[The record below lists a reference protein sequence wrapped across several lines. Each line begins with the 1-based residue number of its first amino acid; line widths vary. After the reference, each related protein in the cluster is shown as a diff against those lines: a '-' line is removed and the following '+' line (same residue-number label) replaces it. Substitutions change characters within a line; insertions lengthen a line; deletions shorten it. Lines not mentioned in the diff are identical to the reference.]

1 MDKILHQP
9 LGGNEMPRFGG
20 IATMMRLPHIQSA
33 EDKRQLDVAFVGVPL
48 DIGTSLRSG
57 TRFGPR
63 EIRAQS
69 VMIRPYNMATGAAPF
84 DSGRSG
90 RG

>member
-1 MDKILHQP
+1 MIEKQLYQP

-20 IATMMRLPHIQSA
+20 IATMMRLPHLASPA
-33 EDKRQLDVAFVGVPL
+33 GLDAAFVGVPL
-48 DIGTSLRSG
+48 DIGTSLRAG

-84 DSGRSG
+84 VYLPSTSEA
-90 RG
+90 